1 MATETRRRIRVF
13 RMAEWTD
20 FSPPVALTIAGSD
33 NSAGAGAQADLKTFS
48 AAGVYGLTAIT
59 CVVAEVPGRVA
70 AIQPV
75 DFAIVRH
82 QIELLSNNY
91 PIRATK
97 TGLLHSAGVIALVAD
112 IYGTRRST
120 KNRPRLVVDPV
131 MVASSGDLLLEPDAV
146 DAYRERLFPLATL
159 VTPNL
164 DEVVALLG
172 RPVTNLAAMH
182 EAGLELADTYG
193 VPFLVKGG
201 HLGGEVAVDLLVFP
215 GGRIEEYSAPFT
227 HGVSTHGTGC
237 AYSAAITAHLAR
249 GAELV
254 DAVREAK
261 AYVSAAIRH
270 HFRWQHRDAP
280 EIDALNHFPP
290 A

>member
-1 MATETRRRIRVF
+1 MPES
-13 RMAEWTD
+13 TD

-82 QIELLSNNY
+82 QIELLARHY
-91 PIRATK
+91 PIRAAK
-97 TGLLHSAGVIALVAD
+97 TGLLHSAGVISVVAD
-112 IYGTRRST
+112 YYGKRRST
-120 KNRPRLVVDPV
+120 KNRPKLVVDPV
-131 MVASSGDLLLEPDAV
+131 MVATSGDLMLEADAV
-146 DAYRERLFPLATL
+146 DAYRERLFPLAAL

-164 DEVVALLG
+164 DEVAALLG
-172 RPVTNLAAMH
+172 RPVTSLEAMLA
-182 EAGLELADTYG
+182 AGLELADTYG
-193 VPFLVKGG
+193 VPFLIKGG
-201 HLGGEVAVDLLVFP
+201 HLGGRVATDLLVFP
-215 GGRIEEYSAPFT
+215 GGRIEEFSAPFT
-227 HGVSTHGTGC
+227 HDVATHGTGC
-237 AYSAAITAHLAR
+237 TYSAAITAHLAR

-261 AYVSAAIRH
+261 IYVSAAIRE
-270 HFRWQHRDAP
+270 HFRWQKRDAP
-280 EIDALNHFPP
+280 EVDALNHFPP
-290 A
+290 GVELYPPGGAPV